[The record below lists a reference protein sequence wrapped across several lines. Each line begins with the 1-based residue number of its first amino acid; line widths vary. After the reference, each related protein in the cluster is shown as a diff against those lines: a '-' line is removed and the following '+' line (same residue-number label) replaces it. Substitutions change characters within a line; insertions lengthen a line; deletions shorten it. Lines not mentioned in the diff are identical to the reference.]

1 MFLLGLNI
9 IATSQLVWITCAL
22 LALEASITLR
32 LRLCDL
38 LSNVVKCGLP
48 GRWVRI
54 ETDNEPGS
62 TRNCKVQIRVRDRG

>member
-38 LSNVVKCGLP
+38 LGNVVKYGLP

-62 TRNCKVQIRVRDRG
+62 TRSCKVRIRVCDRG